1 MNFRFYFIGFI
12 LLLFAATNIHSQ
24 NVIYTNEEE
33 IIQPSEENNT
43 DYLQNDENQNTSK
56 VNYNVNV
63 GTSVTSSKFGN
74 AVSLYT
80 APEIRYR
87 LAPKLSISTGFL
99 ITNTTI
105 SGYYAEEKERQSN
118 FTNTYVYTGIDY
130 YANERLRISG
140 EILYGI
146 NQPKYSVFGNNSSSD
161 YYLRFSAEYKITK
174 SLSVGVQI
182 INHNMGYP
190 GYNDPFYRNPFD
202 NYYNPYHP
210 FSRF

>member
-1 MNFRFYFIGFI
+1 MNLRFCI
-12 LLLFAATNIHSQ
+12 LGLILLFATSNIQSQ
-24 NVIYTNEEE
+24 NITYTSEEG
-33 IIQPSEENNT
+33 IIQQAEENNT
-43 DYLQNDENQNTSK
+43 DFLQSDENKKTPS
-56 VNYNVNV
+56 VNYHINV

-87 LAPKLSISTGFL
+87 LAPKLSISTGFF
-99 ITNTTI
+99 ITNTTV
-105 SGYYAEEKERQSN
+105 SGYYANEKKKQSN
-118 FTNTYVYTGIDY
+118 FTNTYLHTGIDY
-130 YANERLRISG
+130 HATERLRISG

-146 NQPKYSVFGNNSSSD
+146 NQPKYSVFGNNNSSD

-190 GYNDPFYRNPFD
+190 GYNDPFYRDPFN
-202 NYYNPYHP
+202 NYYNPYNP
-210 FSRF
+210 LSRF